1 MGGSGLERAQQPIPE
16 LGGVS
21 DLFQR
26 YRIGGR
32 TRDTGKRGDHARCQ
46 HQVVEADRAA
56 VIKQHLL
63 ALPVHAA
70 TRPIRKVAA
79 GLRRSSARMGR
90 ATSAGEMKQVASW
103 NSSGGNVV

>member
-63 ALPVHAA
+63 ALPVHACDA
-70 TRPIRKVAA
+70 PHPEGGRRAA
-79 GLRRSSARMGR
+79 AQQCPDGPGDLRG
-90 ATSAGEMKQVASW
+90 
-103 NSSGGNVV
+103 